1 MDLKLQTND
10 VFSGIPM
17 DKFTSKTLIKLYNY
31 TLMETLSDVM
41 LRKIFIKFIHSIHS
55 TEIGFESM
63 KILERYT
70 TCQKILSNKTKFK
83 NTEIS
88 QKLIILCPN
97 TQWQQR
103 IKKLTLLGENDLNF
117 LYTIEKLQWETV
129 IDLICHD
136 DYKHFLTAIKMKS
149 KLILKIL
156 ADIYYSF
163 YF

>member
-17 DKFTSKTLIKLYNY
+17 DKFTSKILIKLYNY
-31 TLMETLSDVM
+31 SLMETLSDVM
-41 LRKIFIKFIHSIHS
+41 LRRIFIKFIHSIHS
-55 TEIGFESM
+55 TEIEFESK

-70 TCQKILSNKTKFK
+70 MCQKILSNKFKLK

-88 QKLIILCPN
+88 QKLILLCPN

-103 IKKLTLLGENDLNF
+103 IEKLTLLGEKDLNF
-117 LYTIEKLQWETV
+117 LYIIEKLQWETV

-136 DYKHFLTAIKMKS
+136 DYKNFLTAIKMKS
-149 KLILKIL
+149 KLILEIL
-156 ADIYYSF
+156 ADIFDSYYF
-163 YF
+163 